1 MNPVGEGVNQS
12 SITAPTSIADAP
24 PAIGGT
30 ESINQ
35 PINSA
40 APKILGDASAAETRV
55 NKEEENVLNALK
67 AAQTGSSPGIIEEDP
82 PKSPKSQVE
91 DYLAKFGD
99 KPNQEELKI
108 NLPPEAQTLSD
119 LNQPQAKAS
128 MDAASPNPV
137 TLNDLL
143 TKGPQAA
150 FNEPVPAVLAAATK
164 TIPQPGDIKA
174 AVDNAVPAAEVS
186 PKPEDPQAVFI
197 QDIRDA
203 FAKLDAATKVK
214 VPVA

>member
-1 MNPVGEGVNQS
+1 MNSVGEDGNQS
-12 SITAPTSIADAP
+12 FVAAPVSIVDAP
-24 PAIGGT
+24 LAI
-30 ESINQ
+30 
-35 PINSA
+35 P
-40 APKILGDASAAETRV
+40 GDASAAETRV

-67 AAQTGSSPGIIEEDP
+67 AAQTDSSPGDIKAAVDNVVPAAEVSPKPEDL
-82 PKSPKSQVE
+82 PKSQVA
-91 DYLAKFGD
+91 DYLARFGD
-99 KPNQEELKI
+99 KPNREELKI
-108 NLPPEAQTLSD
+108 NLPLPLETPTLTD

-143 TKGPQAA
+143 TKGPPAA

-174 AVDNAVPAAEVS
+174 AVDNAVPATEVS

-197 QDIRDA
+197 QDVRDA
-203 FAKLDAATKVK
+203 FAKLDKVK
-214 VPVA
+214 ASVA